1 MSEAP
6 VAPVSSPTGEEI
18 AAIRRVSAREA
29 AILVESG
36 SATLVDVRYRGSYE
50 GCHIEGALSV
60 SLEEIET
67 ARPLERLD
75 RVPDGRLLILYC
87 T

>member
-1 MSEAP
+1 MLD
-6 VAPVSSPTGEEI
+6 SPTGPLSAPTEAEV

-50 GCHIEGALSV
+50 GCHIEGAV
-60 SLEEIET
+60 SLSLEAIEAAPSLEGLEHVP
-67 ARPLERLD
+67 ARH
-75 RVPDGRLLILYC
+75 LLVLYC